1 MVSDARRVQKAKK
14 IKDSIN
20 QQKVFFFI
28 GAFQYTSVSVGK
40 GVRPLFIF
48 FFRACFFRIFFE
60 KKSENRNFW
69 AILGFWKKGGVSLV
83 GIRKYWDLFFLLGQA
98 GFFEFQELFCRI
110 LVWGGIGGSAPWY
123 GISGLLPY
131 FLFFFENVEL
141 YFLRLS
147 APLEN
152 RGGLAGGNSKIL
164 GPFFFVLVRAG
175 SLNFKNFFAVF
186 WFEAV

>member
-14 IKDSIN
+14 NEISIN

-60 KKSENRNFW
+60 KKSENRSFW

-98 GFFEFQELFCRI
+98 GFFELQQLFCRI
-110 LVWGGIGGSAPWY
+110 LV
-123 GISGLLPY
+123 
-131 FLFFFENVEL
+131 
-141 YFLRLS
+141 
-147 APLEN
+147 
-152 RGGLAGGNSKIL
+152 
-164 GPFFFVLVRAG
+164 
-175 SLNFKNFFAVF
+175 
-186 WFEAV
+186 

>member
-14 IKDSIN
+14 KKNCVN

-60 KKSENRNFW
+60 KKSENRSFW

-83 GIRKYWDLFFLLGQA
+83 GIRKYWDLFFCWA
-98 GFFEFQELFCRI
+98 
-110 LVWGGIGGSAPWY
+110 
-123 GISGLLPY
+123 
-131 FLFFFENVEL
+131 
-141 YFLRLS
+141 RL
-147 APLEN
+147 A
-152 RGGLAGGNSKIL
+152 
-164 GPFFFVLVRAG
+164 
-175 SLNFKNFFAVF
+175 SLNFKNFFAVS